1 MSRELSLLICLT
13 SWSRTD
19 FVALAVLLLLTGKLE
34 IFMMGQEGWGV
45 EGDEGWGR
53 LGGAAWWG
61 VRTGKNGL
69 WYERQEDKT

>member
-1 MSRELSLLICLT
+1 M
-13 SWSRTD
+13 
-19 FVALAVLLLLTGKLE
+19 LLLLTGKLE

-69 WYERQEDKT
+69 RYERQEDKT

>member
-45 EGDEGWGR
+45 EGKRGGEG
-53 LGGAAWWG
+53 LG
-61 VRTGKNGL
+61 
-69 WYERQEDKT
+69 